1 MTSTLGYSD
10 VTFAIPT
17 ENRVW
22 HQLIIVG
29 CMTSLALI
37 YATQKIIK
45 IAKIWLILCLPTTR
59 AKKQGKAILAK
70 QF

>member
-17 ENRVW
+17 ENRLW
-22 HQLIIVG
+22 HHLISVE
-29 CMTSLALI
+29 CMTLLALI

-45 IAKIWLILCLPTTR
+45 IAKMWLILCPPHYSS
-59 AKKQGKAILAK
+59 KKQDKAILAK